1 MSYSVQPLES
11 QLQAARQRDDHATT
25 AQLLWKLAQHDLQ
38 RDDVPMA
45 LSRLLESYEL
55 NQRIGRLDGVCAVG
69 LVVGQMLASGGQWQS
84 GREVLVEVR
93 EGFRK
98 LGQPRGQQQAE
109 KLIAK
114 IDADNATLN

>member
-11 QLQAARQRDDHATT
+11 QLQAARQRDDYATI
-25 AQLLWKLAQHDLQ
+25 AQLLWKLAQYDLQ

-55 NQRIGRLDGVCAVG
+55 NQRLGRLDGVCAVG
-69 LVVGQMLASGGQWQS
+69 LVVGQMLASGGQWQR

-114 IDADNATLN
+114 IDTDNATLN